1 MTNPHQPEDVAAY
14 NESSLKALVRVIRLS
29 QGQFR
34 LILLRCN
41 YAVLQ
46 ERMVQRLRELSPVKI
61 RELVLPKYVKFY
73 TILQAELGDDSPKA
87 LMVFGLESVSD
98 LNTVLTSSNY
108 VREEFSKNFPFP
120 LMLWSNDEVL
130 QKFIRLAPDFESW
143 ATTVNFAIATDE
155 LLNFLRQKV
164 DQLFASDSTNNLEN
178 CLELKAAWKDLQNRG
193 QVLEADLEA
202 SLEFVLGLDDFA
214 NNQVD
219 LALDHYHKSLT
230 YWQESNC
237 LERQGVLLFNLALS
251 YYRKAEQNRPE
262 SQRLLEESRDC
273 LQGCVDVFEQAQRPD
288 LVAKFISKL
297 GKVLRRLQTWEQLH
311 VLAEKALTVHR
322 GYGDRIQL
330 AQDYGFLAE
339 VALEQSRW
347 KEAKQLAEQALQILS
362 NIPNIQPNEQGLYRF
377 LLGRAQEQLDQV
389 QEAIDNLKQASQE
402 IAPQYDPEL
411 YIDILEKLRS
421 LYFEQGQYLEAFKI
435 KQNQRSIEQQ
445 YGFRAFIGAGH
456 LHPQRYSINSALTQV
471 DKLATVA
478 QEIEASGRQRDVNRL
493 IERISRSDHKLTIIH
508 GQSGVGKS
516 SIVKAGLE
524 PALKQ
529 QAIGDRDALPIVLR
543 VYTNWVRELGRLIAE
558 ELEVTR
564 GVKLPEPL
572 DSVEAIAEQLRKNE
586 ARNLLTVLIFDQ
598 FEEFFFVFTEKT
610 EWQPFFRF
618 LQDCLNIGFVKVILS
633 LREDYL
639 HYLLEAERF
648 IKLDAIN
655 NNILDKNI
663 RYYLGNFSPED
674 ARGVIQSLT
683 ERSQFYLEPR
693 LIDELVKDLAG
704 ELGEIRPIELQVVG
718 VQLQTDDITTLDK
731 YHQLGPKQKLVGRFL
746 EEVIIDCGSENE
758 RAARLVLFLLTDE
771 KGTRPLKTQTELAAD
786 LAAEANKLNLVLKIF
801 VMSGL
806 VLLLPEIPAE
816 RYQLVHD
823 YLVSFIRQQQGA
835 DLLAQLAELR
845 RREEQSQVEIEQLR
859 AELREKELLEELA
872 KEQEQRKLT
881 QEELKRAEQT
891 NRILAE
897 AQQKARRR
905 IRRGSA
911 ILLTCL
917 AVATMAGVF
926 AHTALQKLREI
937 QTGSRLEQEAA
948 NAWRQFESGQEIEA
962 LMSAIRIGKDLK
974 AQVSYDRR
982 LEDYP
987 ATSPLLILQKMLEN
1001 IHQQNQLNEDHKGV
1015 NSVSFSPNGLHFA
1028 SASDDGTVQLWNL
1041 SGKQLI
1047 KFPAHPKPIKSMSF
1061 SRDGERIATG
1071 SEDGTARL
1079 WNLSGKQLVE
1089 FKGHPGAVLS
1099 VSLSPDGQHL
1109 ATAGDKGTVRL
1120 WNLSGKLLVKF
1131 KEQPALVKSVSFSPN
1146 GQLLATAGEQG
1157 KVTLWN
1163 LKGEPLQ
1170 EFPGYWQQCQL
1181 IGRPQCRIMSVSFSP
1196 DGQSLVTGGYDN
1208 TVRLW
1213 SLKGELLKQFDSPH
1227 GAVLSVSFSSNGERI
1242 ATTGEDGTTR
1252 LWDIKKSKE
1261 VAKFTGNLD
1270 EGKNWVMSASF
1281 SPNGKY
1287 LVTGEKRGTIRLW
1300 NLNDQQD
1307 QHPKFKNQP
1316 DSKVNA
1322 IVSSVSFSPDGQH
1335 LATAVLEGD
1344 ETKGYEGTARLWNLK
1359 GQQLQEFKGHKGGA
1373 LSVSFSSDGQRLA
1386 TAGADGMARLWNL
1399 NGQRLE
1405 EFKGHKDEIRS
1416 VTFSPNGQLLATA
1429 SEDNT
1434 ARLWNLKGQPLAEF
1448 TGHEEMLRSVSFSPD
1463 GQRLATASE
1472 DGTVRLWNLKG
1483 QQLAKG
1489 TGHKGGV
1496 MSMNFSPNGQRLVT
1510 GGFDGTVRL
1519 WNLKGKQLEKFN
1531 GYHGWLMSVSF
1542 SPDGQRLATAGQY
1555 RTVRL
1560 WNLNGQQL
1568 AEFTG
1573 HKGRVWSVSFS
1584 SDGQHLATAGDD
1596 GTVRLWRVE
1605 GLDELLARGCD
1616 WVRDYLDNKPQDDSD
1631 RTLCDGIGT
1640 QH

>member
-1 MTNPHQPEDVAAY
+1 LIG
-14 NESSLKALVRVIRLS
+14 SL
-29 QGQFR
+29 Q
-34 LILLRCN
+34 
-41 YAVLQ
+41 
-46 ERMVQRLRELSPVKI
+46 
-61 RELVLPKYVKFY
+61 
-73 TILQAELGDDSPKA
+73 
-87 LMVFGLESVSD
+87 
-98 LNTVLTSSNY
+98 
-108 VREEFSKNFPFP
+108 
-120 LMLWSNDEVL
+120 
-130 QKFIRLAPDFESW
+130 
-143 ATTVNFAIATDE
+143 
-155 LLNFLRQKV
+155 
-164 DQLFASDSTNNLEN
+164 
-178 CLELKAAWKDLQNRG
+178 
-193 QVLEADLEA
+193 
-202 SLEFVLGLDDFA
+202 
-214 NNQVD
+214 
-219 LALDHYHKSLT
+219 
-230 YWQESNC
+230 
-237 LERQGVLLFNLALS
+237 
-251 YYRKAEQNRPE
+251 
-262 SQRLLEESRDC
+262 
-273 LQGCVDVFEQAQRPD
+273 
-288 LVAKFISKL
+288 
-297 GKVLRRLQTWEQLH
+297 

-322 GYGDRIQL
+322 GYGDKIQL

-347 KEAKQLAEQALQILS
+347 KEANQLAEQALQILS
-362 NIPNIQPNEQGLYRF
+362 NIQNIQPNEQGLYRF
-377 LLGRAQEQLDQV
+377 LLGRAQEHLGQV

-411 YIDILEKLRS
+411 YIDILDKLRS

-471 DKLATVA
+471 DKLANVA
-478 QEIEASGRQRDVNRL
+478 QEIEASGRQQDVNRL
-493 IERISRSDHKLTIIH
+493 IERISRSDHKLIVIH

-543 VYTNWVRELGRLIAE
+543 VYTNWVRELGRVIAE

-564 GVKLPEPL
+564 GVKLPAPL

-610 EWQPFFRF
+610 EWQPFFMF

-674 ARGVIQSLT
+674 ARAVIQSLT
-683 ERSQFYLEPR
+683 ERSQFYLEPK

-718 VQLQTDDITTLDK
+718 VQLQTDDITTLEK
-731 YHQLGPKQKLVGRFL
+731 YHQLGPKQRLVGRFI
-746 EEVIIDCGSENE
+746 EEVIRDCGSENE

-786 LAAEANKLNLVLKIF
+786 LAEEANKLNLVLKIF

-835 DLLAQLAELR
+835 DLLAELAELR

-859 AELREKELLEELA
+859 GELREKELLEELA

-881 QEELKRAEQT
+881 EEELKRAEQT

-911 ILLTCL
+911 ILSLCL
-917 AVATMAGVF
+917 AVATTVGVL
-926 AHTALQKLREI
+926 AISASQRLYEAQKG
-937 QTGSRLEQEAA
+937 TKLEQEAA
-948 NAWRQFESGQEIEA
+948 NAWQRFQSGQEIWA
-962 LMSAIRIGKDLK
+962 LVSAIRSGKELK
-974 AQVSYDRR
+974 ELVGNRR
-982 LEDYP
+982 PLEDYP
-987 ATSPLLILQKMLEN
+987 ATNPLFVLQKMLYD
-1001 IHQQNQLNEDHKGV
+1001 IRQQNQFDGHQKGV

-1041 SGKQLI
+1041 SGKPLI
-1047 KFPAHPKPIKSMSF
+1047 KIPAHPKPIKSVSF

-1079 WNLSGKQLVE
+1079 WNLSGKKLVE
-1089 FKGHPGAVLS
+1089 FRHPGKVLS

-1109 ATAGDKGTVRL
+1109 ATAGEQGKVTL
-1120 WNLSGKLLVKF
+1120 WNLSGKLLFEF
-1131 KEQPALVKSVSFSPN
+1131 KKQPGVVKSVSFSPN

-1163 LKGEPLQ
+1163 LKGQLLQ
-1170 EFPGYWQQCQL
+1170 EFPGYWQQCKL

-1196 DGQSLVTGGYDN
+1196 DGERLVTGGYDN
-1208 TVRLW
+1208 MVRLW
-1213 SLKGELLKQFDSPH
+1213 NLKGKQLTQFNSEW
-1227 GAVLSVSFSSNGERI
+1227 GAVLSVSFSPNGKRLV
-1242 ATTGEDGTTR
+1242 TTGEDGTTR
-1252 LWDIKKSKE
+1252 LWDIEKGE
-1261 VAKFTGNLD
+1261 QLAKFTGNI
-1270 EGKNWVMSASF
+1270 EGITSVRSASF
-1281 SPNGKY
+1281 SPDGQRI
-1287 LVTGEKRGTIRLW
+1287 VTGDKGGTIRLW
-1300 NLNDQQD
+1300 NLNDKQQTKFTA
-1307 QHPKFKNQP
+1307 HPNP
-1316 DSKVNA
+1316 KVNT
-1322 IVSSVSFSPDGQH
+1322 IVSSVSFSPNGQH
-1335 LATAVLEGD
+1335 LATAALEGN

-1386 TAGADGMARLWNL
+1386 TAGADGIARLWNL
-1399 NGQRLE
+1399 KGQLLQ

-1429 SEDNT
+1429 SKDKT
-1434 ARLWNLKGQPLAEF
+1434 ARLWNLKGQQLAEF
-1448 TGHEEMLRSVSFSPD
+1448 MGHEEMLRSVSFSPD
-1463 GQRLATASE
+1463 GQRVATASE
-1472 DGTVRLWNLKG
+1472 DGTARLWNLNG
-1483 QQLAKG
+1483 QQLAKY
-1489 TGHKGGV
+1489 TGHKDGV

-1519 WNLKGKQLEKFN
+1519 WNLKGEELEKFN
-1531 GYHGWLMSVSF
+1531 AYHGWVMSVSF
-1542 SPDGQRLATAGQY
+1542 SPDGQRLTTAGQDG
-1555 RTVRL
+1555 TVRL

-1573 HKGRVWSVSFS
+1573 HKARVWSVSFS
-1584 SDGQHLATAGDD
+1584 SDGQHLTTAGDD

-1616 WVRDYLDNKPQDDSD
+1616 WVRDYLDNKPP
-1631 RTLCDGIGT
+1631 RR
-1640 QH
+1640 

>member
-14 NESSLKALVRVIRLS
+14 NESSLKALVRAIRLS

-34 LILLRCN
+34 LILLGCN

-46 ERMVQRLRELSPVKI
+46 KRMVQRLRELSPVKI
-61 RELVLPKYVKFY
+61 REIVLPKSVKSLY
-73 TILQAELGDDSPKA
+73 TTIRAELGDELPPA
-87 LMVFGLESVSD
+87 LMVFGLESVSN

-155 LLNFLRQKV
+155 LLDFLRQKV

-193 QVLEADLEA
+193 QVLEPDLEA
-202 SLEFVLGLDDFA
+202 SLEFVFGLDDFA
-214 NNQVD
+214 NNRID
-219 LALDHYHKSLT
+219 TALEHYQKSLIF
-230 YWQESNC
+230 WQKSNC
-237 LERQGVLLFNLALS
+237 LERQGVLLFNIALS

-262 SQRLLEESRDC
+262 SQRLLEKSRDC
-273 LQGCVDVFEQAQRPD
+273 LQQCVDIFEQAQRPD
-288 LVAKFISKL
+288 LVANFTSEL
-297 GKVLRRLQTWEQLH
+297 GKVLRRLQAWEQLQ
-311 VLAEKALTVHR
+311 VLAEKALTLHQ
-322 GYGDRIQL
+322 GYGTRIQL

-339 VALEQSRW
+339 VALAQSRW
-347 KEAKQLAEQALQILS
+347 QEANQLAEQALQILS

-377 LLGRAQEQLDQV
+377 LLGRSQEQLGQV
-389 QEAIDNLKQASQE
+389 QEALDNLEQAKQE
-402 IAPQYDPEL
+402 CNPQYDPEL

-421 LYFEQGQYLEAFKI
+421 LYFEQGQYLEAFEI
-435 KQNQRSIEQQ
+435 KQVQRSIEQQ

-456 LHPQRYSINSALTQV
+456 LHPQRYVSANPVPMQV
-471 DKLATVA
+471 DQLATVA
-478 QEIEASGRQRDVNRL
+478 QEIEASGRQRDVNCL
-493 IERISRSDHKLTIIH
+493 IKRISRSDHKLTVIH

-543 VYTNWVRELGRLIAE
+543 VYTNWVRELGKVIAE
-558 ELEVTR
+558 ELEATR
-564 GVKLPEPL
+564 GIKLPEPL

-586 ARNLLTVLIFDQ
+586 DRNLLTVLIFDQ

-610 EWQPFFRF
+610 EWQTFFRF
-618 LQDCLNIGFVKVILS
+618 LQECLNIRFVKVILS

-639 HYLLEAERF
+639 HYLLESERF
-648 IKLDAIN
+648 INLDAIN

-663 RYYLGNFSPED
+663 RYRLGNFTPED
-674 ARGVIQSLT
+674 ARAVIQSLT
-683 ERSQFYLEPR
+683 ERSQFYLEPE

-718 VQLQTDDITTLDK
+718 VQLQTDDITTLEK

-872 KEQEQRKLT
+872 KEQEQRKFT
-881 QEELKRAEQT
+881 EEELKRAEQT
-891 NRILAE
+891 NRLLAE

-911 ILLTCL
+911 ILVLCL
-917 AVATMAGVF
+917 AVATTV
-926 AHTALQKLREI
+926 QKLYEA
-937 QTGSRLEQEAA
+937 QEGSKLEQEAA

-962 LMSAIRIGKDLK
+962 LLSAIRIGKYLK
-974 AQVSYDRR
+974 ARVSYGRR

-987 ATSPLLILQKMLEN
+987 ATSPLLMLQKMLEN
-1001 IHQQNQLNEDHKGV
+1001 IHQQNQLNEDLGGV
-1015 NSVSFSPNGLHFA
+1015 NSVSFSPNGQHFA
-1028 SASDDGTVQLWNL
+1028 AASDDGTVRLWDL
-1041 SGKQLI
+1041 SGKPLI
-1047 KFPAHPKPIKSMSF
+1047 KIPAHLKPVKSMSF
-1061 SRDGERIATG
+1061 SQNGERIVTG

-1109 ATAGDKGTVRL
+1109 ATAGEQGTIRL
-1120 WNLSGKLLVKF
+1120 WDLSGKLLVEF
-1131 KEQPALVKSVSFSPN
+1131 KKQPGLVKSVSFSPN
-1146 GQLLATAGEQG
+1146 GQLLATAGEPG
-1157 KVTLWN
+1157 KVRLWN
-1163 LKGEPLQ
+1163 LKGRLLQ
-1170 EFPGYWQQCQL
+1170 EFPGYWQQCRL
-1181 IGRPQCRIMSVSFSP
+1181 INRPQCRIMSASFSP
-1196 DGQSLVTGGYDN
+1196 NGQHLVTGGYDN

-1213 SLKGELLKQFDSPH
+1213 SLKGTLVKRFDSPH
-1227 GAVLSVSFSSNGERI
+1227 GAVLSVSFSHNGERI

-1252 LWDIKKSKE
+1252 LWDINQSKE
-1261 VAKFTGNLD
+1261 LAKFTGTLD
-1270 EGKNWVMSASF
+1270 EGKKWVVSASF
-1281 SPNGKY
+1281 SPNGQH

-1300 NLNDQQD
+1300 NLNNQQD
-1307 QHPKFKNQP
+1307 QHPKFRTQP
-1316 DSKVNA
+1316 DSKVKVY
-1322 IVSSVSFSPDGQH
+1322 VSSVSFSPDG
-1335 LATAVLEGD
+1335 
-1344 ETKGYEGTARLWNLK
+1344 K
-1359 GQQLQEFKGHKGGA
+1359 
-1373 LSVSFSSDGQRLA
+1373 
-1386 TAGADGMARLWNL
+1386 
-1399 NGQRLE
+1399 
-1405 EFKGHKDEIRS
+1405 
-1416 VTFSPNGQLLATA
+1416 LLATA
-1429 SEDNT
+1429 AIVGDEPT
-1434 ARLWNLKGQPLAEF
+1434 EEGPVQLWNL
-1448 TGHEEMLRSVSFSPD
+1448 S
-1463 GQRLATASE
+1463 
-1472 DGTVRLWNLKG
+1472 
-1483 QQLAKG
+1483 
-1489 TGHKGGV
+1489 
-1496 MSMNFSPNGQRLVT
+1496 
-1510 GGFDGTVRL
+1510 
-1519 WNLKGKQLEKFN
+1519 GKQLVKF
-1531 GYHGWLMSVSF
+1531 
-1542 SPDGQRLATAGQY
+1542 Q
-1555 RTVRL
+1555 
-1560 WNLNGQQL
+1560 
-1568 AEFTG
+1568 
-1573 HKGRVWSVSFS
+1573 
-1584 SDGQHLATAGDD
+1584 
-1596 GTVRLWRVE
+1596 
-1605 GLDELLARGCD
+1605 
-1616 WVRDYLDNKPQDDSD
+1616 
-1631 RTLCDGIGT
+1631 
-1640 QH
+1640 